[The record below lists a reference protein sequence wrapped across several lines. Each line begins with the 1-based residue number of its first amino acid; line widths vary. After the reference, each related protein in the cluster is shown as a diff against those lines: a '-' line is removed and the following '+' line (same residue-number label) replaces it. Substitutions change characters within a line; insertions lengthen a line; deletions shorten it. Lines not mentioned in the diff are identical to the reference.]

1 MELETT
7 QRSTTAKLPMLK
19 QGDYKIWRLRI
30 EQYFQV
36 QDYALWDVIENGN
49 SFKPV
54 AQTTTNDTGTS
65 TTLIQGPVTAEEK
78 TQKKN
83 DVKARSML
91 PMALPNEHLMTFNQ
105 YNDAKSLFVAIE
117 TRFGGNEA
125 TKKTQK
131 TLLKKMYENFSAT
144 STKSLESIFNRL
156 QKIVSQLAV
165 LGEFISQ
172 EDLNLKFLRSLPS
185 EWNTYVVVWRNKSD
199 LDTMGIDDLYNNFN
213 IVEQEVKGSASSNS
227 SSQNMAFVS
236 SPSTN
241 STIEVY
247 TVYGVSTAS
256 TQSSTANTKVSTAS
270 SQNSTANLSDA
281 TVYKTGKKITIN
293 GSDTTDFDMSKV
305 ECYNCHKMGHFA
317 RVCRG
322 PRSQYSRNRYKDRS
336 RRTVNVEETSPKA
349 MVAIDGVGF
358 DWSYMAGDEV
368 PTNMAL
374 MAFSDSERLVKLI
387 GSQIPDNSK
396 KCLGYESYHAV
407 PPPPTWLFSLSKLDL
422 CNSDVEEFKKPKF
435 QSYGTK
441 SCETESKNASEDIP
455 NELKEYP
462 DALLVKDRVS
472 DNKDCSEV
480 ILNGDSP
487 VPTRVVEGVVQPV
500 GHTSAKQKLTRRN
513 ELKARVS
520 AAASVSAICAKLHV
534 SSLPNVDSL
543 SNVVIYSFFA
553 SQSTS
558 PQLDNEDLKQI
569 DVDDLKEMDLRWQ
582 MAMLTMRARRFLQKT
597 GINLGDNGPK
607 SMGFDM
613 SKVECYNCHRKGHF
627 AKECRSLKDSRKN
640 GDTGSQR
647 RTVPVETST
656 SNALVSQC
664 NGVGSYDWSYQT
676 EEKPANY
683 ALMAFSS
690 SSSSDTET
698 TKKHGLG
705 YFSLE
710 SDYESC
716 SPSSLSDRSQPSGG
730 YHCVPPSI
738 TGTFMP
744 PKPNLVVHTAPIAI
758 ETDHSAFTVQLSH
771 SKPAQN
777 LSHTNRPTAPIIE
790 DWVSD
795 FEDESKTKAS
805 QIVPSFVQSTEPVSA
820 AVPKIMVIQPRL
832 THPIVT
838 KSKSPIKR
846 NITYSPSPKT
856 SNLPPRVTAAQV
868 TVGNP
873 QYALKDKG
881 IIDSGCSRYMTGNM
895 SYLSEFEELNS
906 GYVAFRGN
914 PKGGKQ
920 HRASCKTKPV
930 SSIDQPLFRLHM
942 DLFGPTFVK
951 SLNKKSYCLVITD
964 DYSRFTWVFFLATKD
979 ETSPILKTFITSL
992 ENQLSLKVKVIKS
1005 ENGTEFM
1012 NSDLNQFC
1020 EIKGI
1025 KREFS
1030 VPRTPQQNGI
1040 AERKNMTLIEAN
1052 NDEDA
1057 AIDEKEHDAK
1067 KIESEVNISP
1077 SSSAQSRKQ
1086 DDKTRKEAK
1095 GTSPVESFTGYKD
1108 LSVEFQDCSKNSSN
1122 EVNAAGTIVPTVG
1135 KNSLNDINPFSAAG
1149 PSNTTASPTH
1159 GQSSFKDASQPTD
1172 DPDMPELEDITYYDD
1187 DNDVGAEG
1195 DFNNLETSI
1204 IVSPILTT
1212 RIQKDHPVSQIIGD
1226 LSSTTQ
1232 TRSMIRVVKDQ
1243 VYQMDVK
1250 SVFLYGTIEEEVYV
1264 CQPLGF
1270 EDPDHPNKVYKVV
1283 KALYG
1288 LHQAPR
1294 A

>member
-19 QGDYKIWRLRI
+19 Q
-30 EQYFQV
+30 
-36 QDYALWDVIENGN
+36 ENGN

-914 PKGGKQ
+914 PKGGKIFGKGKI
-920 HRASCKTKPV
+920 KTGKLDFDDV
-930 SSIDQPLFRLHM
+930 Y
-942 DLFGPTFVK
+942 FVK
-951 SLNKKSYCLVITD
+951 
-964 DYSRFTWVFFLATKD
+964 
-979 ETSPILKTFITSL
+979 ELKFNI
-992 ENQLSLKVKVIKS
+992 
-1005 ENGTEFM
+1005 
-1012 NSDLNQFC
+1012 
-1020 EIKGI
+1020 
-1025 KREFS
+1025 FS
-1030 VPRTPQQNGI
+1030 VSQMCDK
-1040 AERKNMTLIEAN
+1040 KNSN

-1243 VYQMDVK
+1243 GGLSQMFNDNFHT
-1250 SVFLYGTIEEEVYV
+1250 SMFAHFLSQEEPKRVHQSLKDPSWIE
-1264 CQPLGF
+1264 
-1270 EDPDHPNKVYKVV
+1270 
-1283 KALYG
+1283 AM
-1288 LHQAPR
+1288 
-1294 A
+1294 